1 MATIREKGPHQWHAQ
16 VRRKG
21 WPITTATLR
30 TKKDAEAWARDV
42 ESQMDRGAYV
52 DRSTGER
59 TTFKEAIERYLKEVT
74 DKRPGEPSR
83 LAERAR
89 LERCMRDEPNLCAYA
104 VANLRPE
111 HFEDYRDRRLTQTAS
126 RGAPGG
132 RGQHKAELPDVKLRK
147 DGKPRAN
154 AAKPKPEP
162 KPATL
167 ISPGTVKRELTLFKR
182 VIDHGKRRYGLLVNP
197 VNTEDVKRPVVNDE
211 RDVRLTVDEIE
222 NLLAACREA
231 RNQWLAPL
239 VEMAFETGA
248 RRGSLLRLRWEDVDL
263 SGRGALLRGVKNS
276 RNPHEQID
284 VQIGLSPR
292 AIEILTALPRSIDGH
307 VFPITENATK
317 GAFNRARDRAGLP
330 HFRFHDIR
338 HERVSSL
345 IEAGWSDSAVM
356 SQTGHRDPKSL
367 IRYANLRKSH
377 LADAL
382 AALPSSASH
391 DWPGCRTCTR
401 ISCGTGMRRIAC
413 APITKRSRNI
423 VLISLRLNF
432 AASCSPRSRAS
443 RRSSVTSKS
452 RRP

>member
-16 VRRKG
+16 VRRRG

-30 TKKDAEAWARDV
+30 TKKEAWARDI
-42 ESQMDRGAYV
+42 ESQMDRGVYV
-52 DRSTGER
+52 DRSAGER
-59 TTFKEAIERYLKEVT
+59 TTFKEAIERYLQEVT
-74 DKRPGEPSR
+74 DKRPVEASR

-89 LERCMRDEPNLCAYA
+89 LERFMRDEPDLCAYA

-126 RGAPGG
+126 RDAPGG
-132 RGQHKAELPDVKLRK
+132 RGQYKAESRDVKLRK

-154 AAKPKPEP
+154 AAKPRPEP
-162 KPATL
+162 KPAAL
-167 ISPGTVKRELTLFKR
+167 IAAGTVKRELTLFKH

-211 RDVRLTVDEIE
+211 RDVRLTIDEIE
-222 NLLAACREA
+222 GLLVACQEA

-248 RRGSLLRLRWEDVDL
+248 RRGSLLRLRWADVDL

-276 RNPHEQID
+276 RNPGEQID

-292 AIEILTALPRSIDGH
+292 AIEILTALPRSIDGR
-307 VFPITENATK
+307 VFPITENAMK
-317 GAFNRARDRAGLP
+317 GAFNRARDRAGVP
-330 HFRFHDIR
+330 HFRFHDTR
-338 HERVSSL
+338 HERASSL

-367 IRYANLRKSH
+367 KRYVNLRKSH

-382 AALPSSASH
+382 AALPA
-391 DWPGCRTCTR
+391 
-401 ISCGTGMRRIAC
+401 
-413 APITKRSRNI
+413 
-423 VLISLRLNF
+423 
-432 AASCSPRSRAS
+432 RA
-443 RRSSVTSKS
+443 REARG
-452 RRP
+452 